1 MKQTN
6 YIMKKWILGVAV
18 LIGMNFG
25 LAAQQHRN
33 FSHRSPAE
41 HPQLMIQ
48 RMAEELKLTDEQKK
62 QVEQLMLENATHQEE
77 LLKKR
82 ETELEVLKEFRKG
95 QKQKMDAILTEEQ
108 KQILE
113 KRKAVMGP
121 REKHTS
127 SGDHPRGRGPRSRR
141 AH

>member
-1 MKQTN
+1 
-6 YIMKKWILGVAV
+6 MKKWILGVAV

-33 FSHRSPAE
+33 FSHRGPAE
-41 HPQLMIQ
+41 HPQLMTQ

-62 QVEQLMLENATHQEE
+62 QVEQLKLENATHQEK

-82 ETELEVLKEFRKG
+82 ETELEALKEFRKG

-108 KQILE
+108 KQILK
-113 KRKAVMGP
+113 KRKAARGP

-127 SGDHPRGRGPRSRR
+127 SGDHSGGRGPRR